1 MIALKVM
8 LMIAGVS
15 LMAAALVFP
24 LYGLWMRIR
33 YAQMKKS
40 RGEGMLLDS
49 GTAEPEP
56 ASIPWRG
63 PLAMA
68 LVACLQLLIATSMVV
83 VPSGMGG
90 VRISQIGG
98 TEQGTLY
105 PGLHFVTPLVDSVQM
120 FDLRDHLFT
129 IPNAASSA

>member
-1 MIALKVM
+1 MIALKMM

-33 YAQMKKS
+33 YAQMTKS
-40 RGEGMLLDS
+40 RGDGTLLDS

-56 ASIPWRG
+56 ASIPWRR

-68 LVACLQLLIATSMVV
+68 LVACLPLLIATSMVV

-90 VRISQIGG
+90 AAWTPRLHDRIC
-98 TEQGTLY
+98 
-105 PGLHFVTPLVDSVQM
+105 
-120 FDLRDHLFT
+120 
-129 IPNAASSA
+129 AARRWRPFRLPRGSSSG